1 MPIQNIHCLRN
12 INILQFEFMVMVMF
26 SNVKQIVFREFS
38 SKINGFSIKRSY
50 FSHPLWRKQHKMGCL
65 KLKESAAFGL
75 RVIFSPFGQQGNV
88 RHLDWPPNE
97 VTSEVRFEVS
107 LERHLNF
114 LCILC
119 INHHLYIKNEQKKMR
134 CWKTRLSKGDI
145 LRRCSAD
152 AKFNV
157 IFFHSHFFQKVITQ
171 NLKFHGYVS
180 PKGDILV

>member
-1 MPIQNIHCLRN
+1 MPIQNIYCLRN

-50 FSHPLWRKQHKMGCL
+50 FSHPLWRQHKMGCL

-75 RVIFSPFGQQGNV
+75 RVILSLFGQQGNV

-107 LERHLNF
+107 VERHLNF

-119 INHHLYIKNEQKKMR
+119 INHYLYIKNEQKIG
-134 CWKTRLSKGDI
+134 CWKRVWAKVISYDVVLLMQNSKQY
-145 LRRCSAD
+145 
-152 AKFNV
+152 FFTP
-157 IFFHSHFFQKVITQ
+157 IFF
-171 NLKFHGYVS
+171 
-180 PKGDILV
+180 

>member
-119 INHHLYIKNEQKKMR
+119 INHHVYIKNEQKKKWGTEKR
-134 CWKTRLSKGDI
+134 VW
-145 LRRCSAD
+145 
-152 AKFNV
+152 AKE
-157 IFFHSHFFQKVITQ
+157 IFYDVVLLMQNSTQYFFTPIFFFQKVITQ

-180 PKGDILV
+180 P

>member
-1 MPIQNIHCLRN
+1 
-12 INILQFEFMVMVMF
+12 MVMVMF

-50 FSHPLWRKQHKMGCL
+50 FSHPLWRQQHKMGCL

-119 INHHLYIKNEQKKMR
+119 INHYLYIKNEQKNEVLKNAFEQKR
-134 CWKTRLSKGDI
+134 YFTTSFCWCKIQRNT
-145 LRRCSAD
+145 
-152 AKFNV
+152 
-157 IFFHSHFFQKVITQ
+157 FFTPIFFQKVITQ

-180 PKGDILV
+180 PKGTLWYESAFSKKDLAYLHTL

>member
-65 KLKESAAFGL
+65 KLKESVAFGL

-119 INHHLYIKNEQKKMR
+119 INHYLYIKNEQKMR
-134 CWKTRLSKGDI
+134 YWKTRLSKGDI
-145 LRRCSAD
+145 LRGCTAD

>member
-1 MPIQNIHCLRN
+1 
-12 INILQFEFMVMVMF
+12 MF

-50 FSHPLWRKQHKMGCL
+50 FSHPLWRQHKMGCL

-75 RVIFSPFGQQGNV
+75 RVIFSPFGQWGNV

-97 VTSEVRFEVS
+97 VTSEVRFEVN

-119 INHHLYIKNEQKKMR
+119 INHCLYIKNEQKKMGAEKR
-134 CWKTRLSKGDI
+134 V
-145 LRRCSAD
+145 SA
-152 AKFNV
+152 KE
-157 IFFHSHFFQKVITQ
+157 IFYDVVLLMQTST
-171 NLKFHGYVS
+171 
-180 PKGDILV
+180 

>member
-1 MPIQNIHCLRN
+1 
-12 INILQFEFMVMVMF
+12 MF

-50 FSHPLWRKQHKMGCL
+50 FSHPLWRQQHKMGCL

-97 VTSEVRFEVS
+97 VTSEVRFEVN

-119 INHHLYIKNEQKKMR
+119 INHYLYIKNEQKNEVLKNAFEQKR
-134 CWKTRLSKGDI
+134 YFTTSFCWCKIQRNTFFTPIFFKRLSLKTSNFMVMWA
-145 LRRCSAD
+145 LRG
-152 AKFNV
+152 
-157 IFFHSHFFQKVITQ
+157 HFGMKVHFQKKDLACLHT
-171 NLKFHGYVS
+171 L
-180 PKGDILV
+180 